1 MINMTLSSG
10 IIEIIACCILI
21 FVSLLGN
28 AILIFCT
35 WRCITR
41 RLPTSFALIFSLAF
55 THVVKNIVVNTTSV
69 VSSAGF
75 LPNVLLCKIRVFTA
89 SMTTKLEIWFTLY
102 LAVFY
107 CAKLHR
113 VVYPLRTPP
122 NGKWRKHH
130 LIAVFALWVMAIAV
144 CCPYLVF
151 GNNAQNLTP
160 LNDSYSLHYNFLYE
174 ECRVCFPDTA
184 VELFYHQVF
193 MVIADLLPIVI
204 LVLVSFCILLLFHAQ
219 KKATYGN
226 IWIGHDPSET
236 EVLRASKVIVLL
248 MVLVT
253 ALWVTHFVLVW
264 HLKYIGSWYLLP
276 AVLAVLFSGYSTLSP
291 YLLML
296 INYKIS
302 LKIRSLRSFCC
313 TNNRLCPGSQKSIP
327 EKSTTGE

>member
-1 MINMTLSSG
+1 MKLSSS
-10 IIEIIACCILI
+10 IVEIIACCILLV
-21 FVSLLGN
+21 VSVLGN

-55 THVVKNIVVNTTSV
+55 THVVKNIVVNTINI

-75 LPNVLLCKIRVFTA
+75 LPNPLLCKIRLFTT

-107 CAKLHR
+107 CVKLNR
-113 VVYPLRTPP
+113 VVHPLRTPP
-122 NGKWRKHH
+122 NGKWRMHH
-130 LIAVFALWVMAIAV
+130 LIGVSTLWVTAVAV

-151 GNNAQNLTP
+151 GNNAESLSLFNV
-160 LNDSYSLHYNFLYE
+160 SYPPHHTFLYE
-174 ECRVCFPDTA
+174 ECKLFFPDDV

-193 MVIADLLPIVI
+193 MVIIDLLPLAT
-204 LVLVSFCILLLFHAQ
+204 LVLVSFRILLLFHEQ

-236 EVLRASKVIVLL
+236 EVLRASKVIIVL
-248 MVLVT
+248 MVIVT
-253 ALWVTHFVLVW
+253 ALWVTHFILVW
-264 HLKYIGSWYLLP
+264 HLKCIGSWYLMST
-276 AVLAVLFSGYSTLSP
+276 VLAVLSAGYSSLSP

-313 TNNRLCPGSQKSIP
+313 ANTKTDRQNSASKTA
-327 EKSTTGE
+327 TTED